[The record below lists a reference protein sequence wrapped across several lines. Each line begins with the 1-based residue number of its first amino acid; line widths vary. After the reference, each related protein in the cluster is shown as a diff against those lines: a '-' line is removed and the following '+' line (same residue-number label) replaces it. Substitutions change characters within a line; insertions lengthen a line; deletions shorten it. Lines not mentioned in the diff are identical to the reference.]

1 VTLQSINLQLRELLS
16 DPVRRQTFFRSMTQ
30 DEIAS
35 QIRGLRKE
43 RGLTQAQFADLAQMK
58 QSAVSRI
65 EQAEYS
71 SWTLST
77 LFRAAD
83 ALDARIRF
91 IIEDAAAAADELCRA
106 EDHSSSI
113 DGEDGVPGP
122 AAKAAAREQELQ
134 FAPDSL
140 GSGQPAGRSILPAAF
155 ERAGSVL

>member
-1 VTLQSINLQLRELLS
+1 
-16 DPVRRQTFFRSMTQ
+16 MTQ

-43 RGLTQAQFADLAQMK
+43 RRLTQSQFADLAQMK

-77 LFRAAD
+77 LFKAAD
-83 ALDARIRF
+83 ALGARVRV

-106 EDHSSSI
+106 ADRSSLATG
-113 DGEDGVPGP
+113 DDDLLGP

-134 FAPDSL
+134 FVHDRLDP
-140 GSGQPAGRSILPAAF
+140 GQARGTSILGPAF
-155 ERAGSVL
+155 VRAGSAL